1 MPGELVI
8 DVVTAGLGV
17 RHGFAGRRGGVSGGI
32 YASLNIGLGS
42 ADDRDA
48 VNENRRRV
56 VDAIAPGAALVTLH
70 QVHSILVVPVC
81 AAFPDADRPHADAMV
96 TATPGLA
103 LGILTADCA
112 PILLADAEAG
122 VIGAAHSGWK
132 GALGDIAGATVTA
145 MEALGAR
152 RDQIRAA
159 IGPCIARASYEVDAG
174 FRDRFLADDPAHERF
189 FTPGRGD
196 RHQFDLEGLVA
207 LRLATAGVRHV
218 AALGIDTYPDATRW
232 FSYRRTTHA
241 AEPDYGRQMALISL

>member
-1 MPGELVI
+1 MI

-32 YASLNIGLGS
+32 FAGLNVGLGS
-42 ADDRDA
+42 SDDRDA
-48 VNENRRRV
+48 VIENRRRAV
-56 VDAIAPGAALVTLH
+56 EAIAPGAALLTLH
-70 QVHSILVVPVC
+70 QVHSIDVVPVT
-81 AAFPDADRPHADAMV
+81 AAFPDGEQPRADAMV

-103 LGILTADCA
+103 LGVLAADCA

-145 MEALGAR
+145 MVALGAH
-152 RDQIRAA
+152 RDRIRAA

-174 FRDRFLADDPAHERF
+174 FRARFLDQDPEHERF

-207 LRLATAGVRHV
+207 LRLASAGVRHV
-218 AALGIDTYPDATRW
+218 AALGLDTYPDADRW

-241 AEPDYGRQMALISL
+241 GEPDYGRQIAIIAL